1 MLTLTRLGGGHSGCA
16 GDISMQTELQTGEK
30 RQGPRTSRNRLHLI
44 CNFIA
49 VATVLSSA
57 GSGRGEHGG
66 GSEVVGGVQ
75 VFVSSDSFS
84 GCGGLSVVTQ

>member
-30 RQGPRTSRNRLHLI
+30 RQGPRTTRNRLHLI

-49 VATVLSSA
+49 VATVLSSG
-57 GSGRGEHGG
+57 GSGRREHGG

-75 VFVSSDSFS
+75 VY
-84 GCGGLSVVTQ
+84 Q